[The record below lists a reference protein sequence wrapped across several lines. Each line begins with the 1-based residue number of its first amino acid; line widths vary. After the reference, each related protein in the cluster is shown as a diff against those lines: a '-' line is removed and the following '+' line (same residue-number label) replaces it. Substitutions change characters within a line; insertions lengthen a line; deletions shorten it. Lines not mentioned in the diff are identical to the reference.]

1 MLIFSPALFDGESN
15 SYSGI
20 GAFQAIQAIPHFI
33 YKSVVGQLEF
43 SLKSWGWAHRQIS
56 TPQQR
61 LMPHRQRHCLSV

>member
-33 YKSVVGQLEF
+33 YKSAVGQIRPFRNGAQVLGMGVPPDF
-43 SLKSWGWAHRQIS
+43 HTTTALDV
-56 TPQQR
+56 QQTNG
-61 LMPHRQRHCLSV
+61 